1 MIRIERLEAIVYRY
15 PLETPVQTSFGLMA
29 DRPMVVVRLTNHDGV
44 IGWGEIWCNFPNVGA
59 EHRARLAENIIAPIL
74 IQSDFGSPEEA
85 FDHLTAATW
94 VLGLQTGETGPLA
107 QVIAGV
113 EIALADIAGKLAGVP
128 LWKLYG
134 GAADSVSVYAS
145 GINPSKPE
153 IIAMAAVDTGYQ
165 ALKLKIGFGVE
176 IDTRNLA
183 VLRNLLGAE
192 GQLMADANQ
201 AWTVDEASTMLD
213 RLAPFNLAWLEE
225 PIAADRPESE
235 WRSLKELASM
245 QLAAGENISSQEAYA
260 SWLCS
265 DILGVMQPDL
275 AKWGGFS
282 KTLPVARQIIASGKR
297 YCPHYLGG
305 GIGLVASA
313 HALAAVGGDGLLEVD
328 INANPLRSELAG
340 DLLSK
345 EKGKACLGDAP
356 GLGYEPDLFSVQQYR
371 VF

>member
-29 DRPMVVVRLTNHDGV
+29 DRPMVVVKLMNHDGA

-59 EHRARLAENIIAPIL
+59 EHRARLAEHVIAPNL
-74 IQSDFGSPEEA
+74 IQRDFGSPEEA
-85 FDHLTAATW
+85 FDHLTNATW

-113 EIALADIAGKLAGVP
+113 EIALGDIAGKLAGIP
-128 LWKLYG
+128 LWKLHGGSTDNVPIYG
-134 GAADSVSVYAS
+134 S
-145 GINPSKPE
+145 GINPTKPE
-153 IIAMAAVDTGYQ
+153 VIATAACEAGYQ
-165 ALKLKIGFGVE
+165 ALKLKIGFGAD

-183 VLRNLLGAE
+183 VLRDLLGADGE
-192 GQLMADANQ
+192 LMADANQ
-201 AWTVDEASTMLD
+201 AWSIDKAIAILGW
-213 RLAPFNLAWLEE
+213 LAPFNLVWLEE

-235 WRSLKELASM
+235 WRSLKGIASM
-245 QLAAGENISSQEAYA
+245 PLAAGENIMGHEAYA
-260 SWLCS
+260 SWLQS

-282 KTLPVARQIIASGKR
+282 KTVPVASQIVASGKR

-313 HALAAVGGDGLLEVD
+313 HALAAVGGDGMLEVD
-328 INANPLRSELAG
+328 INPNPLRSELVG

-345 EKGKACLGDAP
+345 EQGKACLGHAP
-356 GLGYEPDLFSVQQYR
+356 GLGYEPDLDAIRQYR
-371 VF
+371 VC

>member
-15 PLETPVQTSFGLMA
+15 PLETPVQTSFGLMQ
-29 DRPMVVVRLTNHDGV
+29 DRPMVVVKLTSHDGV

-59 EHRARLAENIIAPIL
+59 EHRARLAEHVIAPIL
-74 IQSDFGSPEEA
+74 TKSDFESPEEA
-85 FDHLTAATW
+85 FDHLTDATW

-113 EIALADIAGKLAGVP
+113 EMALGDIAGKLAGVP

-134 GAADSVSVYAS
+134 GSADSVSVYAS
-145 GINPSKPE
+145 GINPTEPE
-153 IIAMAAVDTGYQ
+153 IIATAALDAGYR
-165 ALKLKIGFGVE
+165 ALKLKIGFGADR
-176 IDTRNLA
+176 DTRNLA
-183 VLRNLLGAE
+183 LLRDLLGADGE
-192 GQLMADANQ
+192 LMADANQ
-201 AWTVDEASTMLD
+201 AWTVDEASAMLD
-213 RLAPFNLAWLEE
+213 RLAPFKLAWLEE

-235 WRSLKELASM
+235 WRSIKDLASM
-245 QLAAGENISSQEAYA
+245 PLAAGENIASQQAYA
-260 SWLCS
+260 SWLRS

-282 KTLPVARQIIASGKR
+282 KTVPVARQIIASGKR

-313 HALAAVGGDGLLEVD
+313 HALAAVGGDGMLEVD

-345 EKGKACLGDAP
+345 EQGRACLGDTP
-356 GLGYEPDLFSVQQYR
+356 GLGYEPDLDSVRQYR
-371 VF
+371 VC